1 MAATQPHEKE
11 SQLISPLAFSR
22 EINVFELKDHFL
34 VFTQGSDESLTI
46 ILAMEISNKTIADNG
61 SFVIFC
67 KFGNMNQN
75 NDCFSINNNLS
86 SFCMVDE

>member
-1 MAATQPHEKE
+1 M
-11 SQLISPLAFSR
+11 SR

-46 ILAMEISNKTIADNG
+46 ILAMEISNKTIADNDYS
-61 SFVIFC
+61 SFFC
-67 KFGNMNQN
+67 RFGNMNQN
-75 NDCFSINNNLS
+75 KDYFSINNNLS